1 MAAPNLQAPLT
12 ITGKQVAVNL
22 SATTETTLLTNAAS
36 SGKLL
41 RVRSITVA
49 NTSAAGTADVTVRF
63 YSAASAG
70 TAYPIGAVTIPIGGA
85 VIVVGS
91 ENPQNLEEDRRITVQ
106 ASAANY
112 LTCIASY
119 EEIG

>member
-1 MAAPNLQAPLT
+1 M
-12 ITGKQVAVNL
+12 
-22 SATTETTLLTNAAS
+22 TNAAS

-49 NTSAAGTADVTVRF
+49 NTSTAGSSDVTVRF

-70 TAYPIGAVTIPIGGA
+70 TAYPIGAVTIPVGA
-85 VIVVGS
+85 AAIIIGS
-91 ENPQNLEEDRRITVQ
+91 ENPQNIEEDRRITVQ

-112 LTCIASY
+112 ITAIASY
-119 EEIG
+119 EEVA